1 MIGILGG
8 MGTQAG
14 LDFCNKLAI
23 LYRGKIDQEYPL
35 FLLFNKSNIPGRP
48 ESIGVQTKN
57 LSNRKK
63 NKKIEK
69 KYSLVLKSLL
79 NGCNILKKSKCKFIV
94 IPCNTAHYWYDDLI
108 KKIKLPII
116 NMPKEVFIH
125 TKKTC
130 KKNSSIGL
138 LATEG
143 TLNTGVYNKFFD
155 KNYNL
160 IFPNVSLQKNSVNKA
175 IKFVK
180 MGKIKDAEK
189 AIKPAIKYLIKMKCS
204 KIILGCTELP
214 IAIFAFK
221 SFKKIKLSKIFLDPN
236 LILANASMKKYKKSQ
251 LKNKKINYIHENINS

>member
-48 ESIGVQTKN
+48 ESIGLQTKN
-57 LSNRKK
+57 ISNHLSNKK
-63 NKKIEK
+63 SKK
-69 KYSLVLKSLL
+69 KYLSVLKSLFE
-79 NGCNILKKSKCKFIV
+79 GCLILKKSKCKFIV
-94 IPCNTAHYWYDDLI
+94 IPCNTAHYWYDDLK
-108 KKIKLPII
+108 KKINLPII
-116 NMPKEVFIH
+116 NMPKEVFNH
-125 TKKTC
+125 TVKEC

-143 TLNTGVYNKFFD
+143 TLKTGVYNKFFD
-155 KNYNL
+155 KKYNL
-160 IFPNVSLQKNSVNKA
+160 IYPSNKMQKNSVNKA
-175 IKFVK
+175 IKLVK
-180 MGKIKDAEK
+180 MGKVK
-189 AIKPAIKYLIKMKCS
+189 AASKMIKPAINFLMKKNCK

-221 SFKKIKLSKIFLDPN
+221 SFKTIKSSKIFLDPN
-236 LILANASMKKYKKSQ
+236 LILANAAMKKY
-251 LKNKKINYIHENINS
+251 NK

>member
-35 FLLFNKSNIPGRP
+35 FLLYNKSNIPGRP
-48 ESIGVQTKN
+48 ESIGVQTGN
-57 LSNRKK
+57 LSNRFI
-63 NKKIEK
+63 NKKSEK
-69 KYSLVLKSLL
+69 RYLKVLKSLIS
-79 NGCNILKKSKCKFIV
+79 GCQILKKSKCRFIV
-94 IPCNTAHYWYDDLI
+94 IPCNTAHYWYDDLL
-108 KKIKLPII
+108 KKVRLPII
-116 NMPKEVFIH
+116 NMPKEVYTH
-125 TKKTC
+125 TLKVC

-143 TLNTGVYNKFFD
+143 TLKTGVYNKFFD
-155 KNYNL
+155 KKFNLIYPNYN
-160 IFPNVSLQKNSVNKA
+160 LQKNSVNKA

-180 MGKIKDAEK
+180 MGNVK
-189 AIKPAIKYLIKMKCS
+189 AASKVIKPAINYLIKKRCK

-221 SFKKIKLSKIFLDPN
+221 SFKKIKTSKTFLDPN
-236 LILANASMKKYKKSQ
+236 LILANAAVKKY
-251 LKNKKINYIHENINS
+251 NK

>member
-14 LDFCNKLAI
+14 LDFCNKLAT

-35 FLLFNKSNIPGRP
+35 FILYNKSNIPGRP

-57 LSNRKK
+57 LSNHST
-63 NKKIEK
+63 NKKSKK
-69 KYSLVLKSLL
+69 KYTVVLNSLL
-79 NGCNILKKSKCKFIV
+79 NGCYVLKKSKCKFIV
-94 IPCNTAHYWYDDLI
+94 IPCNTAHYWYNDLQ
-108 KKIKLPII
+108 KKINLPII
-116 NMPKEVFIH
+116 NMPEEVFKF

-143 TLNTGVYNKFFD
+143 TLKTGVYKKFFD
-155 KNYNL
+155 NDYKL
-160 IFPNVSLQKNSVNKA
+160 IYPSSNTQKNSVNKA

-180 MGKIKDAEK
+180 MGKVKSANKIIRL
-189 AIKPAIKYLIKMKCS
+189 AIEDLVKKKCK

-221 SFKKIKLSKIFLDPN
+221 SLKTIKSSKLFLDPN
-236 LILANASMKKYKKSQ
+236 LILANAAMKKYKN
-251 LKNKKINYIHENINS
+251 L